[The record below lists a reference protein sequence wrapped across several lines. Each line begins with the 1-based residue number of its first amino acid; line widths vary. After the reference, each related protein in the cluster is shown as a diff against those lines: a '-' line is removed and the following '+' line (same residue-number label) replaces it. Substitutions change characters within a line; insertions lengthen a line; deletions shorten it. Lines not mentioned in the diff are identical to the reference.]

1 MNQKVKITLRI
12 LKENIGTVCSL
23 IFRAAVMILMCI
35 VACTAL
41 FSSGYK
47 TYNLEETHRY
57 TSSISYLDYH
67 KESYPIG
74 RARGRISFYWATF
87 ETSEGR
93 CFCRLSTNYK
103 EREQEQAF
111 LENLEKTQQNAI
123 FSQTERRI
131 KFLGES
137 EEVID
142 IRSDSEIF
150 ISVDDYNADT
160 VQEKIFLTAVSVI
173 VLCIIVFK
181 SKKNLEEFLRIYRKR
196 SRQLSKENFGEVKK

>member
-35 VACTAL
+35 MACTAL

-47 TYNLEETHRY
+47 TYDLEDTYRY

-74 RARGRISFYWATF
+74 RASGRISFYF

-93 CFCRLSTNYK
+93 CFCRLSTNFK

-111 LENLEKTQQNAI
+111 LENLEKTQQSAV
-123 FSQTERRI
+123 FSQTGRRI
-131 KFLGES
+131 NLLGES

-160 VQEKIFLTAVSVI
+160 VKEKIFLTAISVI
-173 VLCIIVFK
+173 VLGIVAFK
-181 SKKNLEEFLRIYRKR
+181 SKKKLEEFLRIYRKR